1 MDDKNVK
8 ALEELEKTSEEKY
21 LQLLKS
27 GEYKKL
33 LRAIGLFP
41 DQTITN
47 EVLILSQKPDA
58 ICVKR
63 MRDWNYYGRS
73 VNKGE
78 KSIKVISQYIEK
90 YDQDYTEED
99 GTVYV
104 KGIENLRTDVGYL
117 FDINQTNGKEYNYLY
132 SNKETIAQHFDAA
145 KGALEKT
152 ARDYKFEFKDI
163 EDVSQIDRENKI
175 VVVKD
180 GMELNDVMN
189 GLIKN
194 VTEILLETRRAEGI
208 KEETNSNIK
217 DIELKSA
224 VYAIHSKL
232 GLDLPNDDFKEIEK
246 MSEDEMMQFKGNLN
260 RIRSVTKQLLSNFER
275 AIEKA
280 VRNLEKQ
287 EDKEEVNTDVKTDA
301 TPVKEEVKEEPVA
314 KPKRTRIKKQTE
326 SEVEHA

>member
-1 MDDKNVK
+1 MEDKNIK

-21 LQLLKS
+21 IKMLKEGGYEKLLK
-27 GEYKKL
+27 
-33 LRAIGLFP
+33 AIGLFP

-117 FDINQTNGKEYNYLY
+117 FDINQTNGREYNYLY

-145 KGALEKT
+145 KSALEKT
-152 ARDYKFEFKDI
+152 ARDYKFEFKDVD
-163 EDVSQIDRENKI
+163 ETSKIDRENNI

-180 GMELNDVMN
+180 GMELNDV
-189 GLIKN
+189 
-194 VTEILLETRRAEGI
+194 VTCLVKDVTTILLETRRPEGI
-208 KEETNSNIK
+208 KEDAKSNIK
-217 DIELKSA
+217 EIELNSA
-224 VYAIHSKL
+224 IYAIHSKL
-232 GLDLPNDDFKEIEK
+232 GLDLPEYDFSEIAK
-246 MSEDEMMQFKGNLN
+246 MSDDDMVQFRGNLN
-260 RIRSVTKQLLSNFER
+260 RVRSVTKQLLSNFER

-287 EDKEEVNTDVKTDA
+287 EEKTEPVEEAKVEEKV
-301 TPVKEEVKEEPVA
+301 EVKEEPIV
-314 KPKRTRIKKQTE
+314 KPKRTRTKKQTE

>member
-1 MDDKNVK
+1 MEDKNIK

-21 LQLLKS
+21 IKMLKEGSYEKLLK
-27 GEYKKL
+27 
-33 LRAIGLFP
+33 AIGLFP
-41 DQTITN
+41 DQTIAN

-117 FDINQTNGKEYNYLY
+117 FDINQTNGREYNYLY

-145 KGALEKT
+145 KSALEKT
-152 ARDYKFEFKDI
+152 ARDYKFEFKDVD
-163 EDVSQIDRENKI
+163 ETSKIDRENNI

-180 GMELNDVMN
+180 GMELNDV
-189 GLIKN
+189 
-194 VTEILLETRRAEGI
+194 VTCLVKDVTTILLETRRPEGI
-208 KEETNSNIK
+208 KEEAKSNIK
-217 DIELKSA
+217 EIELNSA
-224 VYAIHSKL
+224 IYAIHSKL
-232 GLDLPNDDFKEIEK
+232 GLDLPEYDFSEIAK
-246 MSEDEMMQFKGNLN
+246 MSDDEMVQFRGNLN
-260 RIRSVTKQLLSNFER
+260 RVRSVTKQLLSNFER

-287 EDKEEVNTDVKTDA
+287 EEKTEPVAEAKVEEKV
-301 TPVKEEVKEEPVA
+301 EVKEEPIV
-314 KPKRTRIKKQTE
+314 KPKRTRTKKQTE